1 MPPLFTIEKER
12 FCCKFLQSFSPKHI
26 GWYSTEDF
34 FLVDEGG
41 PKTFSL
47 ILFMFREHR
56 LIEGAE
62 DFFLCKIYWLIFEW
76 RLFLQRTL
84 DDRRCRRLFLVQNLL
99 VDNRCLNQRQ
109 SGVTL
114 CLEMNCRRT
123 MKNHHTCLHQSSSIL
138 SEKGWTDTNDT
149 CITSVLLCNHFLVMM
164 KKGWT
169 DTNDT
174 CITSVLLCN
183 HFLVMMNK

>member
-1 MPPLFTIEKER
+1 MSGERLGVLDLFLLYGNLVWNLVVNEDAEKGDDAAWGLGYLMTR
-12 FCCKFLQSFSPKHI
+12 IFSI
-26 GWYSTEDF
+26 STWW
-34 FLVDEGG
+34 LDEGG

-84 DDRRCRRLFLVQNLL
+84 DDRKCRRLFLVQNLW

-123 MKNHHTCLHQSSSIL
+123 MKNHHTFLHWSSLIL
-138 SEKGWTDTNDT
+138 SEKIVDWHKWHLYKI
-149 CITSVLLCNHFLVMM
+149 CSLR
-164 KKGWT
+164 
-169 DTNDT
+169 
-174 CITSVLLCN
+174 
-183 HFLVMMNK
+183 